1 MTTSTQIASNASV
14 IQLDNASGTLVNI
27 SGVSTKVSI
36 KPERDAKE
44 TYVFDNENAITTVGK
59 SKVTV
64 SAEIVYSSATAEA
77 KQLLNLWYY
86 GSSTVTKASRTIE
99 VYIPDT
105 ASGSDK
111 YYGEVKLSAPP
122 NFELDASKAEPL
134 ILKVE
139 FMNDGAWSW
148 TTV

>member
-14 IQLDNASGTLVNI
+14 IQLDNASGALVNI
-27 SGVSTKVSI
+27 SGVTTKVSI

-59 SKVTV
+59 SKVTI
-64 SAEIVYSSATAEA
+64 SAEIVYSSSTAEA

-86 GSSTVTKASRTIE
+86 GSSTVSRASRTIE

-122 NFELDASKAEPL
+122 SVELDASEAAPL
-134 ILKVE
+134 ILSVE